1 MREIFGL
8 AFSMWYFRRHRLF
21 SVWLIALALAVFSPV
36 QSRSEDRRAPV
47 AVPALRAWEAEAID
61 AIASLAD
68 PAKLATLG
76 VRGSNQRVQKI
87 IYWMLAVKK
96 AGGSPV
102 AVIDAALARFGWK
115 GTPQGD
121 ETTLT
126 IMRNLQRALLAGLDN
141 PEGMAEMRRG
151 GAPTIRK
158 GPFLGDEMGIDHVVP
173 RAAVPELDNVL
184 ANLELMPTQMNR
196 NKSDKLQPRTQLMAR
211 RFVASGLLDPA
222 SVPWAAP
229 FASPPPGSK
238 PAPSPAAPA
247 PPVAPPAATA
257 ALAGSTRSPVFHKA
271 SCSALAAI
279 MEANLVSYASREE
292 AIQAGKRPC
301 PKCQP

>member
-1 MREIFGL
+1 M

-21 SVWLIALALAVFSPV
+21 SVWLIALPLAVFSPV

-87 IYWMLAVKK
+87 IYWLLAVKK
-96 AGGSPV
+96 AGGSPE

-121 ETTLT
+121 ETKLT

-158 GPFLGDEMGIDHVVP
+158 GPFLGDELGVDHVLP

-196 NKSDKLQPRTQLMAR
+196 NKSDKLQPRTQQMAR

-229 FASPPPGSK
+229 FASPPP
-238 PAPSPAAPA
+238 APG
-247 PPVAPPAATA
+247 PPGIARQGPIEGFLATG
-257 ALAGSTRSPVFHKA
+257 L
-271 SCSALAAI
+271 
-279 MEANLVSYASREE
+279 
-292 AIQAGKRPC
+292 
-301 PKCQP
+301 

>member
-87 IYWMLAVKK
+87 IYWLLAVKK
-96 AGGSPV
+96 AGGSPE

-115 GTPQGD
+115 GTPHGD
-121 ETTLT
+121 ETKLT

-141 PEGMAEMRRG
+141 PEGIAEMRRG

-158 GPFLGDEMGIDHVVP
+158 GPFLGDEMGIDHVLP

-292 AIQAGKRPC
+292 AIQAGTRPC